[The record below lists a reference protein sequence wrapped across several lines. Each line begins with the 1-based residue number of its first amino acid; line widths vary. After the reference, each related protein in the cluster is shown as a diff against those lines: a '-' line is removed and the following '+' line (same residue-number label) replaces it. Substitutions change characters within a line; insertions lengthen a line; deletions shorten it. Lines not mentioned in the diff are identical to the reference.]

1 MAKYH
6 LTNKAVEDLSNTWNY
21 TYENWGEEQADK
33 YYTVLLNFCE
43 TLAGH
48 PSVGKK
54 YDEVTLGILG
64 CKVNQH
70 VIFYKATAAKEI
82 EVIRIL
88 HSRMDLKTRLLD

>member
-6 LTNKAVEDLSNTWNY
+6 LTNKAVEGLSNIWNY

-43 TLAGH
+43 TLAGQ
-48 PSVGKK
+48 PSTGKK
-54 YDEVTLGILG
+54 YDEVITGIWG

-70 VIFYKATAAKEI
+70 IIFYTAIAAKEI

-88 HSRMDLKTRLLD
+88 HSQMDLKTRLLD